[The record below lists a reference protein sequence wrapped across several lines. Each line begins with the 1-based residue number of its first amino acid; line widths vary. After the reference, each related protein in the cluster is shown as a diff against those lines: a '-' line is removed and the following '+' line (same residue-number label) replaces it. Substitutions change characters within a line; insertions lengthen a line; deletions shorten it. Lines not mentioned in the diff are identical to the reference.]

1 MTALLR
7 ISRSGWAALIMMA
20 ALLTLIFRDGLL
32 YLVQTWG
39 QKEEYSYGYLV
50 PLIAAFLVWQRRD
63 DLERV
68 PFAGS
73 WYGLLVLLSGLA
85 LFAVGQLS
93 TLFIIVQYA
102 FIVALFGA
110 VLAYAGWRPMATLW
124 VALFLLLFMI
134 PLPDFLYI
142 QLSQKLQL
150 ISSQLG
156 VWVIRLLGI
165 SVYLEGN
172 VIDLGTYKLQ
182 VVEACSGLRYL
193 FPLMTLGFMAALFFR
208 APFWQRLTLF
218 LSTVPI
224 TVFMNSFRI
233 GMIGV
238 LVDRY
243 GSEQAEGFL
252 HQFEGWVVF
261 MACLFLLFG
270 LMWLLA
276 RLRGD
281 RRPLRQLVALELPA
295 PAPRKR
301 AARWRP
307 APIQAWVAVGVLAA
321 AAVPAALLPERVEA
335 VPQRATFDG
344 FPMQLG
350 AWSGSRQA
358 MEQVYIDALKFSDY
372 VLADYRRTG
381 RAPINL
387 YISYYDSQRK
397 GESAHSP
404 RVCLPGGGWEIEE
417 FGQRTLPGI
426 FSAGGQ
432 ELHTNRA
439 VMALG
444 NNKQL
449 VYYWFQQRGRIIT
462 NEYLVKWYL
471 FWDALTRNRS
481 DGAMIRLITPI
492 PAGSEQG
499 ADAVLQDFARTLAP
513 RLDRYLPN

>member
-1 MTALLR
+1 
-7 ISRSGWAALIMMA
+7 MA
-20 ALLTLIFRDGLL
+20 ALLALIFRDGLL
-32 YLVQTWG
+32 YLVLTWG

-63 DLERV
+63 ALERV

-73 WYGLLVLLSGLA
+73 WYGLLVLLTGLA

-193 FPLMTLGFMAALFFR
+193 FPLMTLGFMVALFFR

-218 LSTVPI
+218 LSTMPI
-224 TVFMNSFRI
+224 TVLMNSFRI

-243 GSEQAEGFL
+243 GPQQAEGFL
-252 HQFEGWVVF
+252 HQFEGWVIF
-261 MACLFLLFG
+261 MACLFLLFA

-281 RRPLRQLVALELPA
+281 RRPLRQLVALEPPA
-295 PAPRKR
+295 PAARKEGR
-301 AARWRP
+301 TRWRP
-307 APIQAWVAVGVLAA
+307 APVQAWVAVGVLAVVA
-321 AAVPAALLPERVEA
+321 LPAALLPERVEA
-335 VPQRATFDG
+335 VPQRATFEE
-344 FPMQLG
+344 FPMMLSG
-350 AWSGSRQA
+350 WSGQRQA
-358 MEQVYIDALKFSDY
+358 MEQIYLDALKLSDY
-372 VLADYRRTG
+372 VLADYRHAG
-381 RAPINL
+381 GAPVNL

-426 FSAGGQ
+426 TVGGR
-432 ELHTNRA
+432 ELRTNRA
-439 VMALG
+439 VMAYG

-492 PAGSEQG
+492 PAGATAR
-499 ADAVLQDFARTLAP
+499 ADAELQEFARALAP
-513 RLDRYLPN
+513 RLDRYLPD